1 MLACFMP
8 FGHQKSI
15 ASEYR
20 IQEVPCRSVSD
31 SSRHA
36 TEIDR
41 IDQFQLLLNIT
52 YIQLW
57 RNEMA
62 SSSKPSGTVFPADF
76 EKQAKVRFDALA
88 ERENMDFATY
98 LSSEKAE
105 FVRLA
110 ALKTDPALEYKPTQ
124 GKMTPCGNGD
134 FETALDPAEWQ
145 GAYGKIGNALTAG
158 ILSGGI
164 ADGASNPAAY
174 GGQSHQTWV
183 PSGPDPIVGIINTA
197 APGSSGAVRIG
208 NAVRGFGTELL
219 SKTFLVTPGM
229 STISFWYAVVMQNPD
244 GHALSIQ
251 PSFSVLVKDTLSG
264 NIVPGAFDFGT
275 GGDVMPADPN
285 NPFLIEV
292 ASPVPTAAELW
303 GDQSGNYMTERLL
316 VKDWSC
322 AQIDLSK
329 QVGKVVTI
337 EFVTRDCGWGG
348 HFAYAYID
356 NFCGS
361 CKGSPTGSISYDCMD
376 SKHCGKGTICFDYEL
391 PHAVVQSPVTG
402 SLVTVTGAVEIKLDI
417 LQGGSVI
424 HTLTSGP
431 LTTGD
436 RYCFVVDPA
445 AIPGI
450 NASLE
455 GFDFTA
461 SGDFSITT
469 SAGTTKLGTQQM
481 GRAPDGMILGTN
493 NDYRMTCRSC
503 EEIRAEHDAR
513 VQRKCAAKQNTL
525 QNYDC
530 RCPDGSWVA
539 GGCGCDG
546 ASKSVGAE
554 HGDCGCGCGG
564 ATASV
569 KHDDGLAHVAAQ
581 QDKDP
586 CRKFKSCDLTPEIS
600 VRWGDSACDCLESDD
615 VEVLCITVCNHF
627 SNLTYADFSI
637 GQIIVTEM
645 DGTPVPTLPDGS
657 ASIQL
662 IPSGAICFGD
672 IGPCVSGRK
681 NCVTREVALYTR
693 GAKGKHYRLS
703 FDGVC
708 FTAQHASKTEAC
720 FVLPI
725 CQD

>member
-1 MLACFMP
+1 MKMASNS
-8 FGHQKSI
+8 K
-15 ASEYR
+15 ASE
-20 IQEVPCRSVSD
+20 
-31 SSRHA
+31 
-36 TEIDR
+36 
-41 IDQFQLLLNIT
+41 
-52 YIQLW
+52 
-57 RNEMA
+57 M
-62 SSSKPSGTVFPADF
+62 VFPTDF
-76 EKQAKVRFDALA
+76 EKKVKVKFDALMDNEHA
-88 ERENMDFATY
+88 DFAAY

-110 ALKTDPALEYKPTQ
+110 ALKANPALEYKPTQ
-124 GKMTPCGNGD
+124 GTMTPCGNGD
-134 FETALDPAEWQ
+134 FEAALDPAEWQ
-145 GAYGKIGNALTAG
+145 GAYGGIGNTLTAG

-164 ADGASNPAAY
+164 ADGASNPVSY

-183 PSGPDPIVGIINTA
+183 PPGLDPIVGIINTT
-197 APGSSGAVRIG
+197 APGSNGAVRIG
-208 NAVRGFGTELL
+208 NAVKGFGTELL

-229 STISFWYAVVMQNPD
+229 SSVSFWYAVVMQNPI

-264 NIVPGAFDFGT
+264 NIVSGAFDFGS
-275 GGDVMPADPN
+275 GGYVMQADPN
-285 NPFLIEV
+285 NPFLIKV
-292 ASPVPTAAELW
+292 ASPIPTAAALW
-303 GDQSGNYMTERLL
+303 GNQSGLYMTERLL

-337 EFVTRDCGWGG
+337 EFVTKDCGAGG
-348 HFAYAYID
+348 HFAYAYVD

-361 CKGSPTGSISYDCMD
+361 CKGSPTGSISYDCRD
-376 SKHCGKGTICFDYEL
+376 SKHCGKGSICFDYEL
-391 PHAVVQSPVTG
+391 PHATVTSPTTGGPVT
-402 SLVTVTGAVEIKLDI
+402 VIGAVEIKLDI

-431 LTTGD
+431 LTTGS
-436 RYCFVVDPA
+436 RYCFAVDPA

-450 NASLE
+450 NASLG

-469 SAGTTKLGTQQM
+469 SGGTTKLGTQHM

-493 NDYRMTCRSC
+493 NDYRMACRSC
-503 EEIRAEHDAR
+503 DEVRAEYDAK
-513 VQRKCAAKQNTL
+513 VQKKCATKKNTL
-525 QNYDC
+525 QSYDC

-539 GGCGCDG
+539 GGCGCGGLSASAG
-546 ASKSVGAE
+546 AG
-554 HGDCGCGCGG
+554 HGDCGCGCGDKE
-564 ATASV
+564 ASGPAASP
-569 KHDDGLAHVAAQ
+569 KHDDAHVQADTRE
-581 QDKDP
+581 DKDP
-586 CRKFKSCDLTPEIS
+586 CRKFEACGLAPEMS

-615 VEVLCITVCNHF
+615 VEVLCITVCNRF
-627 SNLTYADFSI
+627 SNLTYANFSI
-637 GQIIVTEM
+637 GQIVVTEM

-657 ASIQL
+657 SSIQF

-672 IGPCVSGRK
+672 IGPCAPGRQ

-708 FTAQHASKTEAC
+708 FTVQHAAKTEAC